1 MSHPEHQPAIAAV
14 IQAEQELAEAH
25 RNLNLAVFERLLHPD
40 YALIQPGGR
49 IEGKAETIA
58 SLQSG
63 GRHWEI
69 ARSDQLDVRIYG
81 DTAVVIGRWRGKGRN
96 TARFLSVWVREHGR
110 GATSRP
116 NPRPFSSQRQVHP
129 LRFR

>member
-58 SLQSG
+58 SLQTG

-69 ARSDQLDVRIYG
+69 ARSDQLDVRLYG

-96 TARFLSVWVREHGR
+96 GDQSFDYTARFLSVWVREHGR
-110 GATSRP
+110 WRNVTAQSTELV
-116 NPRPFSSQRQVHP
+116 QQ
-129 LRFR
+129 